1 MIQDIS
7 FNEDMKKFLQN
18 ELKANRSS
26 GTYIFY
32 GKDEDQLLDISL
44 VFAKGLCCPEKEND
58 FCGQCNTCNKID
70 KIVYSDLEIIENP
83 TGIKVDMVRDL
94 IQKASTSSF
103 EGDKKIFILKDIQ
116 NMKKEASNA
125 LLKLIEEPS
134 KGNFF
139 IMLTNSLNILPTIK
153 SRSIIFNV
161 KLKTPEELDISPVIY
176 KFFRG
181 NSEDIAK
188 YKELGLSINTQV
200 SFDTIG
206 IHLKKY
212 VDNDDFS
219 SKVNVFLAI
228 RDFIDNRLYISIQ
241 DKMYFSEEIL
251 RNGGTREAYKE
262 IISYTI
268 DCMGYSD
275 GVEER
280 LALKGTMRYPV
291 NMKVVLTNF
300 FINL

>member
-1 MIQDIS
+1 MIEDIS
-7 FNEDMKKFLQN
+7 FNEEIKKFFKN
-18 ELKANRSS
+18 ELKSHRKS
-26 GTYIFY
+26 GTYLFY
-32 GKDEDQLLDISL
+32 GKDEGQLSEVSL
-44 VFAKGLCCPEKEND
+44 IFAKGLCCLEEEND
-58 FCGQCNTCNKID
+58 FCDECNICNKIN
-70 KIVYSDLEIIENP
+70 KLVYSDLEIIDNP
-83 TGIKVDMVRDL
+83 TGIKVDTVREL
-94 IQKASTSSF
+94 IQKASISPF

-134 KGNFF
+134 NGNFF

-161 KLKTPEELDISPVIY
+161 KLKTPEELDVNPAIY

-188 YKELGLSINTQV
+188 YKEVGLSINSKV

-206 IHLKKY
+206 SHLKKY
-212 VDNDDFS
+212 LNDEDFP

-228 RDFIDNRLYISIQ
+228 RDFIDNRLYVSIQ
-241 DKMYFSEEIL
+241 DKIYFAEEII
-251 RNGGTREAYKE
+251 RNGGTREVCRE

-268 DCMGYSD
+268 DSMGYSD

-280 LALKGTMRYPV
+280 LELKNTMRYPV
-291 NMKVVLTNF
+291 NMKMVLTNF